1 VWHGICGGVGRRAE
15 DGAVGKDGKGVA
27 MSDSNEHNIERAL
40 QLARELLTLAD
51 EGDAQRSD
59 VGCGVLFGTVR
70 DCGYKIR
77 ALAEAEQDRHHEGRR
92 A

>member
-1 VWHGICGGVGRRAE
+1 MGFAGVWGEGGTGR
-15 DGAVGKDGKGVA
+15 KDGKGVA

-40 QLARELLTLAD
+40 QLARELLALAD